1 MIANVA
7 FWYDVGY
14 TDGCIEVPPLN
25 ASIGTPDITFENL
38 NPSKGNYFS
47 EFRVPG
53 NYLDL
58 YNVSYL
64 RAIYDMNNA
73 SDDLTLYG
81 WVDSVDIQS
90 DTDGY
95 PVTIVKWHIDYWR
108 TFASR
113 ADFGSGMIKRRPVSG
128 EIPPQDYPHRFIR
141 VENYRQLQVDTGLW
155 YVYILYTNLTDNNV
169 SEFRWGFYPVNF
181 ERPNMPYVEDIYIRS
196 YNEDTAYLAPGLTQT
211 LNGQLDEL
219 LGLTP
224 EQIIYAGIAP
234 MPPMGSDIRGSG
246 TYEDPYNFGLFSVI
260 APNEDASCRVFSCGF
275 LAFRKYRLASFDAI
289 MSDDTT
295 KYIITGFNGETI
307 LELPWGIEVDTAYL
321 RLLPSSTGITL
332 MIALYK
338 DETSGLQYEYPPE
351 LETNALGCIAYIQC
365 PTIDINTNAWSS
377 YVYNGTREINS
388 MQLELN
394 AQANLVSGLTN
405 AIGSGLT
412 GGLMGASTG
421 MGAGA
426 IGMGAG
432 MGAVIGIAG
441 SLANYAYESAV
452 YNDRMMDIY
461 DYQASH
467 QQSTILL
474 HGSGVSVMNNEVY
487 NPSIVEYTYDDYSL
501 TQRAND
507 LELYG
512 CHVSEPM
519 ESCQSLIDAGGPL
532 QIDNLV
538 VRGDIPVKAK
548 QYIKQR
554 LANGVRI
561 V

>member
-113 ADFGSGMIKRRPVSG
+113 ADFGSGMIRRRPTNAN
-128 EIPPQDYPHRFIR
+128 IPPQDYPHRFIR
-141 VENYRQLQVDTGLW
+141 FSQEDGLFDNIYW
-155 YVYILYTNLTDNNV
+155 VYVT
-169 SEFRWGFYPVNF
+169 
-181 ERPNMPYVEDIYIRS
+181 
-196 YNEDTAYLAPGLTQT
+196 YNEITEFEDESATILSYAFFPVDINEPGKQIIGRLSGNNPFEFPP
-211 LNGQLDEL
+211 LNFSNTGMLDEIMDIDP
-219 LGLTP
+219 TA
-224 EQIIYAGIAP
+224 ITFVGIAP
-234 MPPMGSDIRGSG
+234 IPPVGMNGSG
-246 TYEDPYNFGLFSVI
+246 TEDDPYMPHANIL
-260 APNEDASCRVFSCGF
+260 RTH
-275 LAFRKYRLASFDAI
+275 L
-289 MSDDTT
+289 SDDGNYGIFEYDPEIVEYTDFTEIDPILTT
-295 KYIITGFNGETI
+295 DTEQYSLLTFGGNISLNF
-307 LELPWGIEVDTAYL
+307 PWGIEVDRFRCKIFPTTTSLTLKIYFSNSDTRTVKSICEGTTAIIDC
-321 RLLPSSTGITL
+321 PSL
-332 MIALYK
+332 
-338 DETSGLQYEYPPE
+338 D
-351 LETNALGCIAYIQC
+351 TNE
-365 PTIDINTNAWSS
+365 NAWSS
-377 YVYNGTREINS
+377 YVYSGAREVAVR
-388 MQLELN
+388 QLELN
-394 AQANLVSGLTN
+394 TQANLVSGLTN
-405 AIGSGLT
+405 SISSGIT
-412 GGLMGASTG
+412 GGLMGLSTGMGTGAIGIGAG

-426 IGMGAG
+426 
-432 MGAVIGIAG
+432 GIAG
-441 SLANYAYESAV
+441 SLINYAYESAI
-452 YNDRMMDIY
+452 YNDAMMDIN
-461 DYQASH
+461 DYAASH
-467 QQSTILL
+467 QTPQLML
-474 HGSGVSVMNNEVY
+474 SGTGCTFITDETVFA
-487 NPSIVEYTYDDYSL
+487 IVKTVWDDYSIQ
-501 TQRAND
+501 QRDND
-507 LELYG
+507 IEMYG